1 MNYQSSRN
9 RTAPGM
15 NVPRHPSPTFTSAS
29 GNAGFAADMSDMRR
43 YSLSVAPGN
52 TAAFSMEQQQ
62 QLAGLQH
69 QQMMHQQYGMGF
81 RHDGG
86 LQQSGQTGV
95 APGNFSLVELSPT
108 QLAVQRMQSMSGTG
122 PAMFMP
128 GPNPNFGSPGQD
140 SRFSAQQQQQGGPS
154 NISSSQGPLSQ
165 ADREEE
171 LLVNLLIARRQRG
184 QGDTPA
190 GLADELVRL
199 RQSRGASAGT
209 GQIPGLPPFY
219 GDPAPHFQPH
229 HSSTSSLGAN
239 VSYMGGGAGGADNY
253 FQDYRQK
260 AHSDPTTLNLAATQ
274 EMNERID
281 RSPTRLMD
289 ARSQD
294 MLDFSNRGLRNRGF
308 TDFSGMAAMGMKY
321 PVLDQ
326 QRMYGSYQD
335 AMAPPVNKRTHK
347 KKPADMPRR
356 PLSAYNL
363 FFSEERERILKEI
376 EEKDGGEPIAQPI
389 AQVGDSVGEGEGD
402 DQESKE
408 EGGEDDDSKP
418 KALLKSLI
426 PAQKKRR
433 PHRKTHGKISFQQLA
448 RMVGERWKSLPEDRR
463 KKYQDLAQEDMKRQ
477 KLAMEE
483 YYEKQNAARVEAKVE
498 VSEDVEVETAGPTV
512 TGH

>member
-1 MNYQSSRN
+1 
-9 RTAPGM
+9 
-15 NVPRHPSPTFTSAS
+15 
-29 GNAGFAADMSDMRR
+29 
-43 YSLSVAPGN
+43 
-52 TAAFSMEQQQ
+52 
-62 QLAGLQH
+62 
-69 QQMMHQQYGMGF
+69 
-81 RHDGG
+81 
-86 LQQSGQTGV
+86 
-95 APGNFSLVELSPT
+95 
-108 QLAVQRMQSMSGTG
+108 
-122 PAMFMP
+122 
-128 GPNPNFGSPGQD
+128 
-140 SRFSAQQQQQGGPS
+140 
-154 NISSSQGPLSQ
+154 
-165 ADREEE
+165 
-171 LLVNLLIARRQRG
+171 
-184 QGDTPA
+184 
-190 GLADELVRL
+190 
-199 RQSRGASAGT
+199 
-209 GQIPGLPPFY
+209 
-219 GDPAPHFQPH
+219 
-229 HSSTSSLGAN
+229 
-239 VSYMGGGAGGADNY
+239 
-253 FQDYRQK
+253 
-260 AHSDPTTLNLAATQ
+260 
-274 EMNERID
+274 
-281 RSPTRLMD
+281 
-289 ARSQD
+289 
-294 MLDFSNRGLRNRGF
+294 
-308 TDFSGMAAMGMKY
+308 MGMKY

-335 AMAPPVNKRTHK
+335 AMAPPVKKKPKRTHK